1 MEKQRAG
8 FDRNQLTG
16 ILLIAV
22 LMVGFG
28 WWQSSNM
35 PERQPGSDN
44 VQNPQNSTSNLDDDS
59 DKPAGAVDFDSAVAD
74 TIASGESMIAA
85 NDSNASN
92 AFKAEEFT
100 IENEELRL
108 TFSTLGAKL
117 VHAQLRNHKT
127 YLKDT
132 LSIINNNQSWDIIIP
147 GDDALSTK
155 EFELISHTGSSI
167 IFGSGE
173 TEVKVSLPEKGFVV
187 NYTVNGNSVNGGNPV
202 LTWERTANRTEKGI
216 SNERIYSTY
225 AYKLR
230 EDGDVENLSGSG
242 VNQTNY
248 EVGAVDWLAQKQHF
262 FSFIVHPEQGFS
274 SARLTTVNGLEND
287 TNTIKT
293 FRSESTIDQTING
306 AYSLPFTFYIGPNQ
320 YQTLKS
326 LDQDYEKIINFG
338 WGIFG
343 WIGRGV
349 VVPIFNWLEGYG
361 LNYGLIIL
369 IMVLIIKG
377 ALSPLTF
384 ASYRSMAKMR
394 VLKPQI
400 EAIHK
405 KYPNKKDAMAKQQ
418 AQMALYREAGVN
430 PLGGCIPVLVQ
441 MPILFAMF
449 RFFPSSFELRG
460 QSFLWATDLS
470 TYDALISWDSD
481 IPILSTLFGNHIS
494 IFTLLMTGS
503 TILYTRMNQ
512 SMSASTGSSGQ
523 MKQMQVIMYLM
534 PLIFMFVLNSY
545 PAGLTYYYFLSNI
558 VTFGMQWAIRRSLND
573 EAILAKI
580 EEKKS
585 QPKKQSRFQARLEE
599 MQRQQN
605 LNRSQRRK

>member
-44 VQNPQNSTSNLDDDS
+44 IQNPQDSTSNLNDDS
-59 DKPAGAVDFDSAVAD
+59 DKPAGAADFNSTVAD

-85 NDSNASN
+85 NDSN

-117 VHAQLRNHKT
+117 VHAQLLNHKT

-202 LTWERTANRTEKGI
+202 LTWERTAYRTEKGI

-242 VNQTNY
+242 VNQSNY

-274 SARLTTVNGLEND
+274 SARLTTVNGGEND

-306 AYSLPFTFYIGPNQ
+306 AYSLPFAFYIGPNQ

-470 TYDALISWDSD
+470 TYDALISWESD

-512 SMSASTGSSGQ
+512 SMSASTGNSGQ